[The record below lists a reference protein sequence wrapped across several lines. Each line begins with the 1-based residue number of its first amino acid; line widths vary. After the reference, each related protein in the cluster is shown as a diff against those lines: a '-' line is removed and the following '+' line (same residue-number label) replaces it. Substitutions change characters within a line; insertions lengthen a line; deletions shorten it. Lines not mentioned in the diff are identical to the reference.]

1 MRTSI
6 LNEMLFNREHS
17 FKNVGYTDVANVT
30 LVRSNKTLDSV
41 PSMIKLIR
49 DSFIDN

>member
-17 FKNVGYTDVANVT
+17 FKNVGYTDVANV
-30 LVRSNKTLDSV
+30 VRSNKTLDSV